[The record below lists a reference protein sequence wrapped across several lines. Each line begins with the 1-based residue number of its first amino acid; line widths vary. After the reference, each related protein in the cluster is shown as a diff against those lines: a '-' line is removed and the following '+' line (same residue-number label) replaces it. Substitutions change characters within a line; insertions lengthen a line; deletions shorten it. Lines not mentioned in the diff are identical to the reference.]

1 MEMIEQKTVIW
12 DENGYKETIVEM
24 VPKIEIPVSDMISQ
38 KEEELIRIYNEI
50 EALKA
55 RQ

>member
-1 MEMIEQKTVIW
+1 MAQVEKRLEIYDETGLISVETIMVEEEPLANLIEQK
-12 DENGYKETIVEM
+12 E
-24 VPKIEIPVSDMISQ
+24 Q
-38 KEEELIRIYNEI
+38 ELIRIYNEI

>member
-1 MEMIEQKTVIW
+1 MAIREICNYDDNGLVNIEYIEFP
-12 DENGYKETIVEM
+12 DLE
-24 VPKIEIPVSDMISQ
+24 IEIQDLITQ
-38 KEEELIRIYNEI
+38 KEEELVKIYNEI